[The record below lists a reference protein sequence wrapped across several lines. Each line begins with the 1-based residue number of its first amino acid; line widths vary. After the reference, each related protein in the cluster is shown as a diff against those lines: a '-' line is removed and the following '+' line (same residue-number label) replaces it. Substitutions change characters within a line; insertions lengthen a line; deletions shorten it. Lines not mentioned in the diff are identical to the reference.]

1 MLENMFS
8 VVRNATNPGY
18 ASHVRHLC
26 AACAPSRPKE
36 CVIAGAWAR
45 TMSQAMDHY
54 CKYLITACN
63 KNRWSEAKAT
73 VQQLLDECIHGFLK
87 EGVNY
92 KKLQTIKSSFG
103 MQCD

>member
-1 MLENMFS
+1 
-8 VVRNATNPGY
+8 
-18 ASHVRHLC
+18 
-26 AACAPSRPKE
+26 
-36 CVIAGAWAR
+36 
-45 TMSQAMDHY
+45 MSQAMDHY